1 MEMADLKRK
10 MRRYKLME
18 KHMELVRK
26 GQYGA
31 ARVLMKLLKDNRVTL
46 WLDDDSWT
54 VELICE
60 KAGCRIWY
68 EKNGNR
74 AVAHL

>member
-1 MEMADLKRK
+1 MENLKKK

-18 KHMELVRK
+18 EHMDLVRK

-31 ARVLMKLLKDNRVTL
+31 ARVLMELLMYGRVTL
-46 WLDDDSWT
+46 WLDDSSWT

-68 EKNGNR
+68 ERNGNR

>member
-1 MEMADLKRK
+1 MADLKRK

-18 KHMELVRK
+18 EHMELVRK

-31 ARVLMKLLKDNRVTL
+31 ARVLMELLKYGRVTL
-46 WLDDDSWT
+46 WLDDSSWT

-60 KAGCRIWY
+60 RVGCRIWY
-68 EKNGNR
+68 DRRGYR
-74 AVAHL
+74 AVAHI